1 MNPSEI
7 CEIKIKYDSKADA
20 IYILFQDR
28 KVDISKEI
36 EDGIVVDYS
45 KEGKVIGIEILKV
58 SHIMDLK
65 DLGEITV
72 SLPTIKEEV

>member
-1 MNPSEI
+1 M
-7 CEIKIKYDSKADA
+7 KIKDDSKADA

-36 EDGIVVDYS
+36 ENGIVVDYS
-45 KEGKVIGIEILKV
+45 KEGKVIGIELLKV

-65 DLGEITV
+65 DLGEITI

>member
-1 MNPSEI
+1 M
-7 CEIKIKYDSKADA
+7 KIKYDSKADA
-20 IYILFQDR
+20 FYILFQDK
-28 KVDISKEI
+28 KVNISKEI

-58 SHIMDLK
+58 SQRMDLK

-72 SLPTIKEEV
+72 SLPTINEEV

>member
-1 MNPSEI
+1 M
-7 CEIKIKYDSKADA
+7 KIKYDSKADA